1 MPNTSATGGF
11 LQQTAG
17 PLEGL
22 DLRRFI
28 GTVLVGVSGLPAEMV
43 RPSWQQNPPPVPNI
57 DTDWMAFGIT
67 ARRADNDPYQAEKD
81 DGLRTIMSRHE
92 ELDILLTFYGPNC
105 LQLAAEVRDGFELTQ
120 NTESLLLAGM
130 AYIDLS
136 DIVHAPELVNERF
149 YDRADTTLTI
159 RREVRREYRILN
171 FVAAY
176 GGIQANRDATTLS
189 RDWAVNT

>member
-1 MPNTSATGGF
+1 MPNTSATGGY
-11 LQQTAG
+11 LQQVVG
-17 PLEGL
+17 PMEGL
-22 DLRRFI
+22 DLRRFL
-28 GTVLVGVSGLPAEMV
+28 GTVLVGVSGLDPKLV
-43 RPSWQQNPPPVPNI
+43 RPAWQQNPPTVPSI
-57 DTDWMAFGIT
+57 DTDWVAFGIT

-81 DGLRTIMSRHE
+81 DGQRSIMSRHE
-92 ELDILLTFYGPNC
+92 ELDVLLNFYGPNC

-130 AYIDLS
+130 AYIGLS

-171 FVAAY
+171 FVSANGA
-176 GGIQANRDATTLS
+176 IRANRDTTTLS
-189 RDWAVNT
+189 RDWAV